1 MKKITRHVVSI
12 DNEPFPPSLFLS
24 RVSII
29 HACVHDGENTADYA
43 NATVTFYIYIYIY
56 VCVCVLSY
64 SMLRVTGRA
73 NR

>member
-24 RVSII
+24 RVSAI
-29 HACVHDGENTADYA
+29 HACVQGGENSADYA
-43 NATVTFYIYIYIY
+43 NATVTFYIYTC
-56 VCVCVLSY
+56 VCVCIIIFD
-64 SMLRVTGRA
+64 VTGRA